1 MPLPLD
7 PGGRL
12 DVALVRVGEVICR
25 GAIEPR
31 LGFPVWDRGVG
42 EFVAAFVSERLK
54 VPSKVFTVTDLARE
68 LGVLPPARKL
78 VGKGER

>member
-31 LGFPVWDRGVG
+31 LGFPIWDRGAG
-42 EFVAAFVSERLK
+42 EFWEAFVTERLK
-54 VPSKVFTVTDLARE
+54 VPSKPVTVTDVARE
-68 LGVLPPARKL
+68 FGILPRGAAR
-78 VGKGER
+78 